1 MCALKIVVA
10 AEPPET
16 TSHRTIRRH
25 LRHHFRFT
33 YRRGLL
39 FSRGG
44 PARLRRRQT
53 FLSAFARTDTSALDC
68 PVPPVRRVSIATAD
82 PLFLRM
88 EETKHPGP
96 GRIDRLFLWQKNLAR
111 RDGRRR
117 LDDSSRRNLYQRAHF
132 DDGIA
137 PDPSCPRNGLGHS
150 QWRGLF
156 SRVAI
161 APRNAPRRYQ
171 GSVGD

>member
-25 LRHHFRFT
+25 LRHHFLFT
-33 YRRGLL
+33 HRRGLL

-53 FLSAFARTDTSALDC
+53 FLSTFARTDTSALDC
-68 PVPPVRRVSIATAD
+68 PVPPVRRVSIATTD

-117 LDDSSRRNLYQRAHF
+117 LDASSRRHLCQRAHF
-132 DDGIA
+132 DDRIA
-137 PDPSCPRNGLGHS
+137 PDPSCPRNGRWHPPWGS
-150 QWRGLF
+150 SF
-156 SRVAI
+156 SRMAT
-161 APRNAPRRYQ
+161 APRNAPRRY
-171 GSVGD
+171 